1 MPSDLT
7 QLDLLSTNL
16 YQLKN
21 LKTMDEKCS
30 YLLDTLRKAGWGKVS
45 LSFLNSK
52 YETRKTLYSGYEPE
66 AIKIS
71 EEHKLAPEKRKE
83 LLSSTVDR
91 WRIVPFYYLPWRD
104 ERARYIVSGGLSTE
118 IPLKYKVEWHKND
131 LLYAPIYHEGRP
143 VAVLTL
149 DSPREQ
155 TIPTKVSLRVPTI
168 IHSMLTEVILQNT
181 LTEHYDNFLEIYNS
195 VIAQGTIGIIEFD
208 ESGRITV
215 VNDVAEQILTINRI
229 KLIGNNYYKVLSN
242 DLIAKLSPAI
252 QKAAE
257 TLKSVNVITEYTD
270 IDQITKAIDIQ
281 ITPLHI
287 LFNYTGMVWSLNY
300 IEKTAIFKTYRTV
313 LDNFKNI
320 NSRLSGDYI
329 NIQKQLVKL
338 MCDQYGFRYPRLYI
352 LSEDHENLKCVLSY
366 DSQIEDLEFFD
377 HPYNRNSLAANAI
390 LENEIVFSSEKEQI
404 VRDLRRIWER
414 LKTKAAI
421 AIPLH
426 ILPEVKA
433 ALVFDIQEKDFFID
447 ESRKLSLD
455 LFSNLISLVL
465 RPLFEKNNK

>member
-1 MPSDLT
+1 LADRTILLPS
-7 QLDLLSTNL
+7 
-16 YQLKN
+16 
-21 LKTMDEKCS
+21 
-30 YLLDTLRKAGWGKVS
+30 
-45 LSFLNSK
+45 
-52 YETRKTLYSGYEPE
+52 
-66 AIKIS
+66 
-71 EEHKLAPEKRKE
+71 
-83 LLSSTVDR
+83 
-91 WRIVPFYYLPWRD
+91 WRD

-168 IHSMLTEVILQNT
+168 IHSMLTEVILQST

-320 NSRLSGDYI
+320 NSKLSGDYI

-338 MCDQYGFRYPRLYI
+338 MCDQ
-352 LSEDHENLKCVLSY
+352 
-366 DSQIEDLEFFD
+366 
-377 HPYNRNSLAANAI
+377 
-390 LENEIVFSSEKEQI
+390 
-404 VRDLRRIWER
+404 
-414 LKTKAAI
+414 
-421 AIPLH
+421 
-426 ILPEVKA
+426 
-433 ALVFDIQEKDFFID
+433 
-447 ESRKLSLD
+447 
-455 LFSNLISLVL
+455 
-465 RPLFEKNNK
+465 